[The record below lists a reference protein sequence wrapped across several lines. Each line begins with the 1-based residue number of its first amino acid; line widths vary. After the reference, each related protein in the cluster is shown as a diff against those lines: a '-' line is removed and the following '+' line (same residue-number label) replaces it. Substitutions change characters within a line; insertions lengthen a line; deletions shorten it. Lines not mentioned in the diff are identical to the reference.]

1 MERVTSRE
9 VVRHWLER
17 EVEKEA
23 EAGGPDPEALDTTSA
38 VDALLSYK
46 PGAADVVWRDGPVE
60 WYRLDLDR
68 TAFLD
73 LRVVGG
79 PPGLLWRALS
89 PDGTIVG
96 AARRVADEPAETLTA
111 ETGVDVETIRSYR
124 DAVADGET
132 LDPLVCG
139 TRAGCAPWY
148 VADGN
153 HRATGRALHLLETDA
168 YEPQP
173 AYLAVSAN
181 PVLAPIRE
189 RLCGLL
195 RRLVGERPPVR

>member
-9 VVRHWLER
+9 VIRHWLER
-17 EVEKEA
+17 EVEKRT
-23 EAGGPDPEALDTTSA
+23 GGPDPEALDTTSA
-38 VDALLSYK
+38 VDALLGYK

-68 TAFLD
+68 AAFLD

-96 AARRVADEPAETLTA
+96 AARRVVDEPAETLAA
-111 ETGVDVETIRSYR
+111 ETGVDVGTILSYR
-124 DAVADGET
+124 DAVAAGEA
-132 LDPLVCG
+132 LGPLVCG
-139 TRAGCAPWY
+139 TRAGCAPWH

-153 HRATGRALHLLETDA
+153 HRATGRAVHLLETDA

-181 PVLAPIRE
+181 PVFGPIRE
-189 RLCGLL
+189 RLCGLF
-195 RRLVGERPPVR
+195 RRLAGERPPVR